1 MDPENAKGES
11 FEDFKNS
18 FAYGSRTDHNFKFLE
33 ALSDQDA
40 SRFFQDLL
48 WKISDSYDD
57 GDFNRL
63 IEHVFVW
70 QMKAYD
76 GHGRWT
82 YEEGPFTAL
91 KKPISVSSIG
101 LVTSSGHFVEGQDPE
116 PFGVKGMTSEEASAR
131 IVDFFKVEPEL
142 SVIPM
147 DTPAENLHVLHGGYD
162 IRSAQADPNVVL
174 PLERLREL
182 SDEGVIG
189 ELSPQAFS
197 FIGTTSQRRLLKLVS
212 SEWAERIQGQGVDG
226 VILVPV

>member
-1 MDPENAKGES
+1 
-11 FEDFKNS
+11 
-18 FAYGSRTDHNFKFLE
+18 
-33 ALSDQDA
+33 
-40 SRFFQDLL
+40 
-48 WKISDSYDD
+48 
-57 GDFNRL
+57 
-63 IEHVFVW
+63 
-70 QMKAYD
+70 
-76 GHGRWT
+76 
-82 YEEGPFTAL
+82 
-91 KKPISVSSIG
+91 

-131 IVDFFKVEPEL
+131 IVDFFRVEPEL

-147 DTPAENLHVLHGGYD
+147 DTPMENLHVLHGGYD

-197 FIGTTSQRRLLKLVS
+197 FIGTTSQRRLLKLVG
-212 SEWAERIQGQGVDG
+212 SEWVERIQGQGVDG